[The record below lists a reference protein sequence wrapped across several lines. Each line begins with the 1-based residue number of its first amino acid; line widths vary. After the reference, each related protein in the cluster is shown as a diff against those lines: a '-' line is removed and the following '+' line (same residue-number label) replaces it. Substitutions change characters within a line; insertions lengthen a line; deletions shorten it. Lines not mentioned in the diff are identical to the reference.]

1 MGRATRNRLPTVAA
15 AALCGLTLAACGQA
29 SPPSAGAPP
38 APSASVSAL
47 RAIQQQSDLL
57 LGGGL
62 AAFRARLIALR
73 GHPVI
78 ANQWAAWC
86 EGCRY
91 EFPFFQRAAG
101 RDGARVAFLGV
112 DARDSTS
119 DAAAFLQSFPV
130 PYPSY
135 NDASG
140 SIARLFKGGVY
151 WPTTAF
157 YSASGALLKT
167 HVGAYGSQAAL
178 DADIRTYTH

>member
-1 MGRATRNRLPTVAA
+1 LWTGVAA
-15 AALCGLTLAACGQA
+15 ERRSTGGTAA
-29 SPPSAGAPP
+29 P
-38 APSASVSAL
+38 VSAL

-57 LGGGL
+57 LGRGPT
-62 AAFRARLIALR
+62 AFRARLIALR

-119 DAAAFLQSFPV
+119 DATAFLQSFPV

-135 NDASG
+135 NDPNGA
-140 SIARLFKGGVY
+140 IARLFKGGVY

-157 YSASGALLKT
+157 YSASGALLNT
-167 HVGAYGSQAAL
+167 HIGAYASQAAL
-178 DADIRTYTH
+178 DADIRTYAR